1 MAQTK
6 HFFRGEHA
14 FRVSAGHGKE
24 TRFRA
29 GGDENG
35 IGGECFF
42 ADFYAVRV
50 TADKRG
56 ASGVER
62 DAGCA
67 EQGGDAIAETTDDFF
82 FATER
87 VGMTV
92 SQFFSVESTFGRENV
107 RHGGTVT
114 QAFRRDAT
122 FVETGSADV
131 FGTVN
136 DMHFQSLSSGL
147 HGALIASG
155 ACADN
160 DKFLHI

>member
-1 MAQTK
+1 M
-6 HFFRGEHA
+6 
-14 FRVSAGHGKE
+14 
-24 TRFRA
+24 
-29 GGDENG
+29 
-35 IGGECFF
+35 
-42 ADFYAVRV
+42 
-50 TADKRG
+50 
-56 ASGVER
+56 ER

-67 EQGGDAIAETTDDFF
+67 KQRGDAIAEATDDFF

-87 VGMTV
+87 IGVTV

-136 DMHFQSLSSGL
+136 DVHFQSLPGGL

>member
-1 MAQTK
+1 M
-6 HFFRGEHA
+6 
-14 FRVSAGHGKE
+14 SAGHGKE

-29 GGDENG
+29 GGNENG
-35 IGGECFF
+35 IGGERFF
-42 ADFYAVRV
+42 ADFHTVRV
-50 TADKRG
+50 ATDKRG

-62 DAGCA
+62 DAWCA
-67 EQGGDAIAETTDDFF
+67 EQGGDAITEATDDFF

-87 VGMTV
+87 IGVTV
-92 SQFFSVESTFGRENV
+92 SQFFSVESTFGREDV

-136 DMHFQSLSSGL
+136 DVHFQSLPGGL
-147 HGALIASG
+147 HGAFIASG